1 MTWTARQQ
9 AMLKVMG
16 LAVWSPPSALSHAE
30 SLDAVEVADTIDSA
44 PPAEASPPPSPS
56 SVPVTR
62 DRAPAGTAAA
72 APDEQAAP
80 TRAPALS
87 PSPAPDDRARHI
99 LTLSVDALTADIQAC
114 QACALGAQR
123 RHAVP
128 GSALLPADWAVVL
141 APPQDADN
149 QQGEVCVGPNG
160 VLLDNLLAALGLAR
174 EADDVAQRVFVTPA
188 VKCHPPRD
196 RAPEAAEVAQCHPYL
211 ARQLALVKPR
221 VIIAM
226 GRVAARQLLGV
237 DEPLGKLRGQVH
249 QWQGVPVVVSIE
261 LQMLMRQI
269 PERPRAWADFCLAAE
284 ALAGQPV
291 RPSAA

>member
-30 SLDAVEVADTIDSA
+30 SLDAVEVADTIDIA
-44 PPAEASPPPSPS
+44 PQAEASPPPSPS

-62 DRAPAGTAAA
+62 DRVPAANAAA
-72 APDEQAAP
+72 
-80 TRAPALS
+80 
-87 PSPAPDDRARHI
+87 APDDRARHI
-99 LTLSVDALTADIQAC
+99 LTLSADALTADIQAC

-149 QQGEVCVGPNG
+149 QQGEVCAGPNG

-174 EADDVAQRVFVTPA
+174 ETDDVAQRVFVTPA

>member
-30 SLDAVEVADTIDSA
+30 SLDAVEVADTIDIA
-44 PPAEASPPPSPS
+44 PQAEASPPPSPS

-62 DRAPAGTAAA
+62 DRVPAANAAA
-72 APDEQAAP
+72 
-80 TRAPALS
+80 
-87 PSPAPDDRARHI
+87 APDDRARHI
-99 LTLSVDALTADIQAC
+99 LTLSADALTADIQAC

-149 QQGEVCVGPNG
+149 QQGEVCAGPNG

-174 EADDVAQRVFVTPA
+174 ETDDVAQRVFVTPA

-211 ARQLALVKPR
+211 ERQLALVKPR

>member
-16 LAVWSPPSALSHAE
+16 LAVWSPPSALSHADA
-30 SLDAVEVADTIDSA
+30 LDAVDVADTIDIA
-44 PPAEASPPPSPS
+44 PQAEASPPPSPS

-62 DRAPAGTAAA
+62 DRVPAANAAA
-72 APDEQAAP
+72 APDE
-80 TRAPALS
+80 
-87 PSPAPDDRARHI
+87 RARHI
-99 LTLSVDALTADIQAC
+99 LTLSADALTADIQAC

-149 QQGEVCVGPNG
+149 QQGEVCAGPNG

-174 EADDVAQRVFVTPA
+174 ETDDVAQRVFVTPA

-211 ARQLALVKPR
+211 ERQLALVKPR